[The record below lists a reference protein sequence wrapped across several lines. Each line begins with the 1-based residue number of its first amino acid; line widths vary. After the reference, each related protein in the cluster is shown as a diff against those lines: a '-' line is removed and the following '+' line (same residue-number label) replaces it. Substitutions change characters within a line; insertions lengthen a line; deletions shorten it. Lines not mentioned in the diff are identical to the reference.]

1 MHADIRAI
9 LADYV
14 CYNIAIR
21 LDIYGVLSAYLS
33 EEDMISYDNGIIS
46 YNNGIMISCEY
57 YKYYIYRKY
66 EKHKFCY
73 SIRHDGLTATIN
85 YKSDGLDLYYDLL
98 NQQNIYISNY
108 IRWYRLLIGDICTT
122 YNMREIF
129 DRLTHRLEY
138 IRDKLKI

>member
-1 MHADIRAI
+1 MHQDIRAI

-57 YKYYIYRKY
+57 YKY
-66 EKHKFCY
+66 
-73 SIRHDGLTATIN
+73 
-85 YKSDGLDLYYDLL
+85 
-98 NQQNIYISNY
+98 
-108 IRWYRLLIGDICTT
+108 
-122 YNMREIF
+122 
-129 DRLTHRLEY
+129 
-138 IRDKLKI
+138 